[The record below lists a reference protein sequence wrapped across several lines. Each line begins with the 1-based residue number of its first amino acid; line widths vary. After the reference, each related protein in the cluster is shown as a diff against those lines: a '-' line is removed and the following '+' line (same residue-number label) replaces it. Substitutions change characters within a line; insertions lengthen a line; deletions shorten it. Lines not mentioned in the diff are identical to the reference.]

1 MRKAKSDAYRLFRT
15 EELARAFVLDRLK
28 FLEEVSAQ
36 DLVTKQEYRLDAVS
50 VCEGTGHILGWE
62 FKKSHLFKAEF
73 AAALKQAS
81 DYRGARITDS
91 RWPGFEDKIV
101 EACILF
107 PDWDGLHDEGEIEYE
122 KESDGMRL
130 LASHFRVGTLRYE
143 PAKDRLH
150 IIVGEQAIWHS
161 YSGWTANADGVLLG
175 KRRKGSTKAY
185 DVV

>member
-28 FLEEVSAQ
+28 DDFQFLEEVSAQ

-81 DYRGARITDS
+81 DYRGARITILVGRVS
-91 RWPGFEDKIV
+91 KIRLWRP
-101 EACILF
+101 AF
-107 PDWDGLHDEGEIEYE
+107 
-122 KESDGMRL
+122 SFQTGMAFMTKAR
-130 LASHFRVGTLRYE
+130 S
-143 PAKDRLH
+143 
-150 IIVGEQAIWHS
+150 S
-161 YSGWTANADGVLLG
+161 M
-175 KRRKGSTKAY
+175 RRKVMECACLHRIFVSAR
-185 DVV
+185 